1 MKSETQHTYL
11 GKYREIVLAVACFL
25 VFDLAV
31 LVLNFYISFQIAE
44 SAVEIN
50 LAGRQRMLTQRMTK
64 ELLTAA
70 QDHQQQNSIAPTLE
84 ELKKTVVL
92 FNTTLNGF
100 QNGGM
105 VTGGDGKTIHIN
117 AMQTRTGRDILGEA
131 AMIWQP
137 FQALL
142 SALNTDD
149 ATGTRLQAAAL
160 YARDHNLQLLKLM
173 NRLTTDLEQSANRR
187 ADTLR
192 WVQTGGI
199 VLALLNFAF
208 ILFKFLRRLRE
219 NDLRVERAQEET
231 TEILGTVR
239 EGLFLLNQD
248 FRIGSQYSASL
259 ATMLG
264 RPIQPGADFRDILGT
279 MVPPA
284 ICKSACEYIALLLG
298 DRVKELLVQD
308 LNPLTH
314 VEVIVPDAQG
324 IPQRRYL
331 TLQFNRARLDGR
343 ISHLLVTVFDVTA
356 QVELEQALTE
366 ARKKAKA
373 EIEVMLDLLKVN
385 PATLR
390 HFLDHA
396 EKDLLEINDH
406 LRHADSSRDY
416 RRTLALIFRQVH
428 CLKGEAAALGLE
440 MFEDFA
446 QQFESQLSLLR
457 NKGEVSGDDLLALPL
472 PLDEFLQRI
481 TSVRDLSQRLA
492 SYQDSFPAEQ
502 DDAAL
507 LRGMASL
514 AERIARD
521 SGKQVRLTAE
531 LDLMQQMPAG
541 IRNGLNDIA
550 LQLLRNAV
558 VHGIEPLTERS
569 LRQKPPVGNI
579 HASLKRIDD
588 EYEFVLHDDGRGIA
602 PTRIRA
608 SLLQRGLYTAAQLNE
623 LDDRQI
629 IMKIFEPGFSTA
641 DDVSRDA
648 GHGVG
653 MDIVKQK
660 VLELGAR
667 LRIGTRPYAYTRFC
681 IRFAL

>member
-1 MKSETQHTYL
+1 MKGEAQPTYL

-50 LAGRQRMLTQRMTK
+50 LAGRQRMLSQRMTK

-70 QDHQQQNSIAPTLE
+70 QDQQQQTDNSPTLA
-84 ELKKTVVL
+84 ELKKTVAL
-92 FNTTLNGF
+92 FDTTLNGF
-100 QNGGM
+100 RQGGM
-105 VTGGDGKTIHIN
+105 VTGGDGKPVHIN
-117 AMQTRTGRDILGEA
+117 AVKTRTGLDILSETDL
-131 AMIWQP
+131 IWQP
-137 FQALL
+137 FRAQLNALRH
-142 SALNTDD
+142 DD
-149 ATGTRLQAAAL
+149 AAGTRLQAAAL
-160 YARDHNLQLLKLM
+160 YARDHNVQLLKLM
-173 NRLTTDLEQSANRR
+173 NRLTTDLEQSANHR

-231 TEILGTVR
+231 AEILGTVR

-248 FRIGSQYSASL
+248 FRIGSQYSTSL
-259 ATMLG
+259 ATILG
-264 RPIQPGADFRDILGT
+264 QPIQPGADFRNILGQ

-284 ICKSACEYIALLLG
+284 VCKSACEYIALLLG

-314 VEVIVPDAQG
+314 VEVNVADAQG

-331 TLQFNRARLDGR
+331 TLQFNRALQDGR

-385 PATLR
+385 PSTLR
-390 HFLDHA
+390 NFLDHA

-406 LRHADSSRDY
+406 LRHADNSRDY

-428 CLKGEAAALGLE
+428 RLKGEAAALGLE

-457 NKGEVSGDDLLALPL
+457 NKGEVSGEDLLALPL

-481 TSVRDLSQRLA
+481 ASVRDLSQRLA
-492 SYQDSFPAEQ
+492 SYQDTFPAEK

-507 LRGMASL
+507 IRGMEAL
-514 AERIARD
+514 AERIASD
-521 SGKQVRLTAE
+521 TGKQVRLTAD
-531 LDLMQQMPAG
+531 LDLMQQIPAG

-558 VHGIEPLTERS
+558 VHGIEPQTERA
-569 LRQKPPVGNI
+569 LRQKSPVGSI

-588 EYEFVLHDDGRGIA
+588 EYEFVLRDDGRGIV
-602 PTRIRA
+602 PERIRA
-608 SLLQRGLYTAAQLNE
+608 SLLEKGLYTTAQLSE

-641 DDVSRDA
+641 DVVNRDA

-660 VLELGAR
+660 VQELGAR
-667 LRIGTRPYAYTRFC
+667 LRIGTRPDTYTQFC